1 MKPFGEHCLSYRS
14 GYTVELCLSHLEGLL
29 DAERERKR
37 GQGKYRERMGLI
49 EDAVEKLNRA
59 VDMGEDA

>member
-1 MKPFGEHCLSYRS
+1 
-14 GYTVELCLSHLEGLL
+14 LL